1 MPTIIARIGV
11 VAIALIALFPPTQAA
26 QAFGLNFGP
35 LHLNLPFPGSPPR
48 GHEAR
53 TEPGAAEPPQAGSPT
68 LLYPVLAWSSLY
80 DNIFAPKTAS
90 FWSFGYQDI
99 FDQAF
104 TKYPPERVA
113 DLCPYRDTTAEVV
126 ARIGRQTMPDAAQQ
140 PLLQKFATALGQA
153 NGYLA
158 KACPTEIPAPPV
170 ARLQLMESQ
179 IDAIIM
185 ALEIVRPPLQKFEQS
200 LNDKQRARFDEASA
214 TTNDIAPACRIRS
227 GSTKESLAQLEQAV
241 QPTDTQRAALAKVE
255 DAFNRAAGD
264 LDADC
269 PGAVSPTALGRLEA
283 TEARLDATWRA
294 VETVEV
300 ALADFQKGLS
310 DQQNIRFNALQLAS
324 TR

>member
-1 MPTIIARIGV
+1 MPTVSTRIGV
-11 VAIALIALFPPTQAA
+11 VAIAVAALLPATHGAR
-26 QAFGLNFGP
+26 AFGLNFGP
-35 LHLNLPFPGSPPR
+35 LHLNLPFPGGPPR
-48 GHEAR
+48 GHDAR
-53 TEPGAAEPPQAGSPT
+53 TEPGASEAPQAGSPT

-80 DNIFAPKTAS
+80 GDIFWPKTAS
-90 FWSFGYQDI
+90 SWSFGYQDI

-113 DLCPYRDTTAEVV
+113 NLCPYRDTTAEVV
-126 ARIGRQTMPDAAQQ
+126 ARITRQTTPDAAQQ
-140 PLLQKFATALGQA
+140 PLLQKLATALGQA
-153 NGYLA
+153 NGYLT
-158 KACPTEIPAPPV
+158 KACPAEIPAQPV

-200 LNDKQRARFDEASA
+200 LNDKQRAVFDEVSTAI
-214 TTNDIAPACRIRS
+214 NDIAPACRMRT

-241 QPTDTQRAALAKVE
+241 QPTDAQRAALAHVE
-255 DAFNRAAGD
+255 DAFDRAASD

-269 PGAVSPTALGRLEA
+269 PGVVSRTALGRLEA
-283 TEARLDATWRA
+283 SEARLDATWRA
-294 VETVEV
+294 VETIEV

-310 DQQNIRFNALQLAS
+310 DEQNIRFNALQLA